1 MKLSVTLPSLL
12 FLSVSLYSQTTFDQI
27 SAGPGYNQSG
37 YFYLSNG
44 NSQQVPYNAWDIAFS
59 NLSVQTAG
67 IFINES
73 TISSSGQT
81 GPALEVYDALTS
93 DFSEELD
100 PALYTDRLYNP
111 ETTWAEGAFN
121 TPRDLAD
128 PFDFGWG
135 VYNPAQF
142 KVVGSRVFLIKLRN
156 GDHKKIIFDEYNGV
170 SYKFRVANPDNSGA
184 AEYTVNTNFG
194 NGSPLIYFSLG
205 ASGSNVV
212 TPANWDLVFCRYI
225 DALND
230 GQGNIVQYNVTGILT
245 GDGVQ
250 VARAAG
256 IDPET
261 VDYQDYVDSFSN
273 EIDRIGHD
281 WKSFNLQQG
290 GWITTPNLAYFVKT
304 KDNKLYKVVFI
315 DFEGVSTGAGTMERT
330 FLGQLSAAPDLPA
343 GISAALVYPNPV
355 ADHLT
360 LSFGS
365 ENAGAA
371 AMLLF
376 DADGQLVWSGAM
388 RTQNGLNVAEIDL
401 PNLSRGAYVL
411 NVATA
416 GGQFSRKITV
426 GN

>member
-1 MKLSVTLPSLL
+1 MKLSSSLLSLL

-27 SAGPGYNQSG
+27 SAGSGYAQSG
-37 YFYLSNG
+37 YFRLSNG
-44 NSQQVPYNAWDIAFS
+44 SSQQVAYDAWDIAFS

-73 TISSSGQT
+73 TISSNGQT
-81 GPALEVYDALTS
+81 SPALEVYDALTS
-93 DFSEELD
+93 DFSEVLD
-100 PALYTDRLYNP
+100 PGLYTEKLYNP

-128 PFDFGWG
+128 PLDFGWG

-142 KVVGSRVFLIKLRN
+142 KVLGSRVFLIKLRN
-156 GDHKKIIFDEYNGV
+156 GDHKKIIFDEYNGT
-170 SYKFRVANPDNSGA
+170 SYKFRVANPDNSAA
-184 AEYTVNTNFG
+184 AEYTVNTNFN

-205 ASGSNVV
+205 ANGSNVV
-212 TPANWDLVFCRYI
+212 TPLNWDLVFCRYI
-225 DALND
+225 DALSD
-230 GQGNIVQYNVTGILT
+230 GQGNIIQYNVTGILA

-256 IDPET
+256 IDPAT
-261 VDYQDYVDSFSN
+261 VDYQDYIDSFSTD
-273 EIDRIGHD
+273 IDRIGHD

-304 KDNKLYKVVFI
+304 KNNKLYKIVFI

-330 FLGQLSAAPDLPA
+330 FLGQLSATSDLPN
-343 GISAALVYPNPV
+343 GITAALVYPNPV
-355 ADHLT
+355 AYHLT
-360 LSFGS
+360 LSFSS
-365 ENAGAA
+365 ENAGTAV
-371 AMLLF
+371 MRLLG
-376 DADGQLVWSGAM
+376 ADGQLVWSGAM

-401 PNLSRGAYVL
+401 PGLSSGAYVL

-416 GGQFSRKITV
+416 GGQFSRTITV
-426 GN
+426 GQ